1 MLTLC
6 LIARAT
12 PAILLGGYRYHTG
25 DQSGHVLRHGYCD
38 EAKVG
43 RLNRSV
49 DMFVMMLWEQSTQDF
64 LSSLRTGSHPCG
76 QVYDTGLG

>member
-6 LIARAT
+6 LITQAT

-25 DQSGHVLRHGYCD
+25 DQPGHVVRHGYYD

-43 RLNRSV
+43 
-49 DMFVMMLWEQSTQDF
+49 
-64 LSSLRTGSHPCG
+64 
-76 QVYDTGLG
+76 